1 MPTDAHGN
9 FVGKRLVIFGA
20 GYVGGAVAA
29 EAVVRRMRVTA
40 LTRNESKAAALREV
54 GVETVVADLAT
65 EAWHEQIA
73 GGADFVLNC
82 VSSGGRELAGYE
94 QSYFAGMNSIVAWAQ
109 ARGAVVANALSGGP
123 WLLGDDLG
131 ELPAERRALAL
142 TPGAVALRG
151 ALPRPIGEVPVSGID
166 ASPVVER
173 LLPDDAVPTMWRVGP
188 DHVALYNGSTVLV
201 ATSAPPGTEV
211 LTGATA
217 TAWHDVVLE
226 PGEGQLWRL
235 R

>member
-94 QSYFAGMNSIVAWAQ
+94 QSYFAGMNSIVAYVMEWGTVAF
-109 ARGAVVANALSGGP
+109 VVEALVRHF
-123 WLLGDDLG
+123 G
-131 ELPAERRALAL
+131 E
-142 TPGAVALRG
+142 
-151 ALPRPIGEVPVSGID
+151 RPFSSFGEVYQPLVLGG
-166 ASPVVER
+166 AALLVLWGVLFWMYRQR
-173 LLPDDAVPTMWRVGP
+173 LFVKI
-188 DHVALYNGSTVLV
+188 
-201 ATSAPPGTEV
+201 
-211 LTGATA
+211 
-217 TAWHDVVLE
+217 
-226 PGEGQLWRL
+226 
-235 R
+235 